1 MTLGNLR
8 RPRVI
13 AHRGAR
19 AVEPE
24 NTIRAFRR
32 AEETGADAIELDL
45 RVSADGELV
54 VVHDPDVNG
63 VPVVAQRRA
72 DLDLC
77 TFAEVLAATTVPLQV
92 ELKVPETVRLVADH
106 AAEIADR
113 AVVSS
118 FDPGIVAAIP
128 RGLRRALI
136 VSEAPVDAL
145 VQAAAVGATTLCLG
159 FPGLTVEL
167 VEDCRAAGVAI
178 DAWPVNDPETL
189 RRAMELGVDEI
200 TTDHVHAINDWFD

>member
-1 MTLGNLR
+1 MTLGNRR
-8 RPRVI
+8 RPWVI

-19 AVEPE
+19 AIEPE

-32 AEETGADAIELDL
+32 AEEAGADAIELDL

-54 VVHDPDVNG
+54 VVHDPEVNG
-63 VPVVAQRRA
+63 VPVATQQRA
-72 DLDLC
+72 DLDLP
-77 TFAEVLAATTVPLQV
+77 TFADVLTATTLPLQV
-92 ELKVPETVRLVADH
+92 ELKVPESVRLIADL
-106 AAEIADR
+106 AAQIADR
-113 AVVSS
+113 AIVSS
-118 FDPGIVAAIP
+118 FDPAIVAAIP

-136 VSEAPVDAL
+136 ISDAPVDAL

-159 FPGLTVEL
+159 FAGLTAGL
-167 VEDCRAAGVAI
+167 VEECRAAGVRI

-200 TTDHVHAINDWFD
+200 TTDHVHAIADWFE

>member
-32 AEETGADAIELDL
+32 AEQAGADGIELDL

-63 VPVVAQRRA
+63 VPVLTQLRA
-72 DLDLC
+72 ELDLC
-77 TFAEVLAATTVPLQV
+77 TFAEVLAATTVPMQV
-92 ELKVPETVRLVADH
+92 ELKVPETVRLVADL
-106 AAEIADR
+106 AGQIADR
-113 AVVSS
+113 AIVSS
-118 FDPGIVAAIP
+118 FDPAIVAAIP
-128 RGLRRALI
+128 AGLRRALI
-136 VSEAPVDAL
+136 IADAPVDAL
-145 VQAAAVGATTLCLG
+145 VRAAAVGATTLCLG
-159 FPGLTVEL
+159 FAGLTGEL
-167 VEDCRAAGVAI
+167 VEECRAAGVSI
-178 DAWPVNDPETL
+178 DAWPVNDPVTL
-189 RRAMELGVDEI
+189 RRAIELGVDEI
-200 TTDHVHAINDWFD
+200 TTDHVHVINDWFG

>member
-19 AVEPE
+19 AIEPE

-32 AEETGADAIELDL
+32 AEEAGADAIELDL
-45 RVSADGELV
+45 RVTADGELV

-63 VPVVAQRRA
+63 VPVAAQRRA

-77 TFAEVLAATTVPLQV
+77 TFSEVLAATTVPLQV

-106 AAEIADR
+106 TAEIADR
-113 AVVSS
+113 AIVSS
-118 FDPGIVAAIP
+118 FDPAIVAAIP

-136 VSEAPVDAL
+136 MSDAPVDAL

-159 FPGLTVEL
+159 IAGLTVEL
-167 VEDCRAAGVAI
+167 VEECRAAGVSI

-200 TTDHVHAINDWFD
+200 TTDHVHRIDDWLR